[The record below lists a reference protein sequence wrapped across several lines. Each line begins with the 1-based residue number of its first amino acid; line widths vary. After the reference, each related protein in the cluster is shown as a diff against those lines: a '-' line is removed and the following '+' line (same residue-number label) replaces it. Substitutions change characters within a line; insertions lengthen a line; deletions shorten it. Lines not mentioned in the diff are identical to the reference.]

1 MITKGKKIQ
10 NEAEMVS
17 KSELRLGDISVK
29 EAKTSIGT
37 IKDLEEM
44 ADVNRGN
51 RPLSPHIMIYRPQL
65 TSISS
70 ILVRITGIGLLAFT
84 ALIVWWLI
92 AAATSEAAF
101 GFIDGL
107 LRSFVGDILLLLA
120 TWGAF
125 YHMLGRLRHVIW
137 DFGYGL
143 KIEKSEMMAKGMFV
157 LATVMTL
164 FVMIIT

>member
-1 MITKGKKIQ
+1 MVGNEKGH
-10 NEAEMVS
+10 
-17 KSELRLGDISVK
+17 
-29 EAKTSIGT
+29 KT
-37 IKDLEEM
+37 M

-70 ILVRITGIGLLAFT
+70 ILVRITGIGLLFVT

-92 AAATSEAAF
+92 AAATSETAF

-107 LRSFVGDILLLLA
+107 LRSWFGDLILLLA
-120 TWGAF
+120 TWAAF

-137 DFGYGL
+137 DFGYCL
-143 KIEKSEMMAKGMFV
+143 NVETSELMAKGMFA
-157 LATVMTL
+157 LATLMTS
-164 FVMIIT
+164 VVIVIT